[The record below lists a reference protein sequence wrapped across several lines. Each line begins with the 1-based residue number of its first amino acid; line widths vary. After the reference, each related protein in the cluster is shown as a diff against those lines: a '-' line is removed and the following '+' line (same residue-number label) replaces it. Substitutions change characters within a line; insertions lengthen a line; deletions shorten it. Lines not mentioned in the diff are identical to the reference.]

1 MVKALHT
8 WLVGKAHGLRTPSEE
23 IAFTARPK
31 IKSKS
36 QILRY
41 GRSIFCLPLRPKIS
55 DFFDLCL
62 DWVSVVRGRTYQQAS
77 ELRVSQ
83 AHYPLD
89 VVQLIFIV
97 SIPGVSFWALPQHS
111 GEKENHY
118 CIVGNS
124 RLGYY

>member
-8 WLVGKAHGLRTPSEE
+8 WLV
-23 IAFTARPK
+23 
-31 IKSKS
+31 
-36 QILRY
+36 
-41 GRSIFCLPLRPKIS
+41 
-55 DFFDLCL
+55 
-62 DWVSVVRGRTYQQAS
+62 GRTYQQAS

-111 GEKENHY
+111 GK
-118 CIVGNS
+118 
-124 RLGYY
+124 